1 MKDGITSSK
10 KMKLNLKEDVSQK
23 QLQSFIQYRKK
34 KEKKRWD
41 SDETK

>member
-23 QLQSFIQYRKK
+23 QLQSFIQYRKR
-34 KEKKRWD
+34 KEKKMGQ
-41 SDETK
+41 